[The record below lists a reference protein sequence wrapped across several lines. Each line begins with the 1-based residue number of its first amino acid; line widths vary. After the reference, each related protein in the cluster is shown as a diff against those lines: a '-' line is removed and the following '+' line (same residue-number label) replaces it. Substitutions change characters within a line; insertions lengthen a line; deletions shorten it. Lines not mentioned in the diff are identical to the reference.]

1 MLAAGA
7 GRRFAGGPKL
17 LAEWR
22 GQPILAHVIG
32 TARLARQQGLIDQ
45 VLVVHAAGDAPIR
58 DLAVAAGCTP
68 VAAEHAAQGISAS
81 LRAGVEALPP
91 GDAVVVLLGDQP
103 TVSVDTI
110 AALIPAGDP
119 LSQALVRPRYASDP
133 ETPGHPVLVGRAH
146 WPLAGAAEGDRGFEP
161 AVRERGLTWR
171 LVPIAGRSPDVDTIT
186 DLARLKDLD

>member
-7 GRRFAGGPKL
+7 SRRFAGGHKL

-22 GQPILAHVIG
+22 GRPILGHVLS
-32 TARLARQQGLIDQ
+32 TADRARQQGLIDQ
-45 VLVVHAAGDAPIR
+45 VLVVHAAGDLPIR

-68 VAAEHAAQGISAS
+68 VPAEQAAQGISAS
-81 LRAGVEALPP
+81 LRAGLEALPP
-91 GDAVVVLLGDQP
+91 GDAVVILLGDQP
-103 TVSVDTI
+103 AVSVETI
-110 AALIPAGDP
+110 AALISAGDP

-133 ETPGHPVLVGRAH
+133 ETPGHPVLVGHAH
-146 WPLAGAAEGDRGFEP
+146 WPLAEAAEGDRGFEP

-171 LVPIAGRSPDVDTIT
+171 LVPIAGRSADVDTIA

>member
-7 GRRFAGGPKL
+7 GRRFAGGHKL

-22 GQPILAHVIG
+22 GQPILGHVLATAH
-32 TARLARQQGLIDQ
+32 RARQQGLIDQ
-45 VLVVHAAGDAPIR
+45 VLVVHAPGDLPVR

-68 VAAEHAAQGISAS
+68 VVADRAAHGMSAS

-103 TVSVDTI
+103 AVRVETI
-110 AALIPAGDP
+110 AALIAAGGP
-119 LSQALVRPRYASDP
+119 LSRALVRPRYASDP
-133 ETPGHPVLVGRAH
+133 ENPGHPVLVGRVH
-146 WPLAGAAEGDRGFEP
+146 WPLAEAAEGDRGLEP

-171 LVPIAGRSPDVDTIT
+171 LVPMAGRSPDVDTIT